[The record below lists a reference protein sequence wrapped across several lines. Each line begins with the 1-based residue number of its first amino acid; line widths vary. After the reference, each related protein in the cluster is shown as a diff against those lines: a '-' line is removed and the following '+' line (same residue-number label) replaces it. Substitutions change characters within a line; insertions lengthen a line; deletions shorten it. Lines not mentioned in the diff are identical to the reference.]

1 MYKIDFTG
9 TGSMTLEQFSP
20 KEQQQVMY
28 VLNKAVAEFSS
39 NTHEPKKIQY
49 LGDGF
54 YVIRINQTI
63 RVMAKIEGK
72 NFNIIDVFNY
82 ANLEKF
88 ASQLVH

>member
-1 MYKIDFTG
+1 MYSIDFTG

-28 VLNKAVAEFSS
+28 VLNKAVAEFNS
-39 NTHEPKKIQY
+39 NSHEPKKLQY

-54 YVIRINQTI
+54 YVVRINQAI
-63 RVMAKIEGK
+63 RVMAKIE
-72 NFNIIDVFNY
+72 NNTFSIIDVFNY

-88 ASQLVH
+88 ASQLAH

>member
-1 MYKIDFTG
+1 MYKMDFTG

-39 NTHEPKKIQY
+39 NTHEPKKLQY

-54 YVIRINQTI
+54 YVVRINQAI
-63 RVMAKIEGK
+63 RVMAKIED
-72 NFNIIDVFNY
+72 NTFSIIDVFNY

-88 ASQLVH
+88 ASQLAH